1 MSILRTYLEALDLL
15 NKLQEK
21 LPVKSTYITET
32 IAKLSGFIENEK
44 RNCQKRKPA
53 QSVACLSPPTHTSL
67 EFEERQQLPDEKL
80 SYRYNTQVLYNPL
93 PDVSPTVEAASAII
107 SGLSRCGLE
116 STNKLEQLQ
125 RYISIDTHRLE
136 GDLPEITQ
144 RGEGATKTLVSLGF
158 NHEVLS
164 SLDIQ
169 NSSHIIPVLNNTL
182 MVNRDMVSNIVMD
195 MIGNPRKQLN
205 ANTLLDLHA
214 RLLENSRGTILYYGD
229 GSRGPGVVTLRHFK
243 LYPNSP
249 NIADGKLHEY
259 CPPHLT
265 RGDLETFL
273 ERMNEYTGVDGINPY
288 ILAAWTHFAFVNIH
302 PFMDGNGRM
311 SRLLVSLVLIKAK
324 LLPLLIRVEDKLRY
338 FNALRLADG
347 GDILDL
353 ASFIAGMQIQSKLF
367 LLAGSGSPRKPTPT
381 YLSKFQEFTSLLG
394 QLIEEQHSSFTTT
407 QDTDVPRSLI
417 PFSVGVNSLRLLIKS
432 DNGNDES
439 DNDGKH
445 SCVVLGTLRP
455 YSLNLVVAYYFIWRG
470 KEGFHPMEISC
481 IFLEQPLQAQVHA
494 FYNLIKSYFV

>member
-1 MSILRTYLEALDLL
+1 MSTLRTYLEALDLL

-21 LPVKSTYITET
+21 LPVKSTYIAET
-32 IAKLSGFIENEK
+32 IARLSGFIENEK

-80 SYRYNTQVLYNPL
+80 SYRYNTQVLHNPL
-93 PDVSPTVEAASAII
+93 PDVSPTVEAASAVV
-107 SGLSRCGLE
+107 SELSRCGLE

-136 GDLPEITQ
+136 GDLLEITQ
-144 RGEGATKTLVSLGF
+144 GATKTLVSLGF

-164 SLDIQ
+164 PLYIE
-169 NSSHIIPVLNNTL
+169 NSSHIISVLNNTL

-229 GSRGPGVVTLRHFK
+229 GSRGPGVVTLHHFK

-249 NIADGKLHEY
+249 NTAGGKIHEY

-311 SRLLVSLVLIKAK
+311 SRLLVSLVLVKAK

-338 FNALRLADG
+338 FNALQLADG

-367 LLAGSGSPRKPTPT
+367 LLAESGSPREPTPT
-381 YLSKFQEFTSLLG
+381 YLSKLQEFASLLG
-394 QLIEEQHSSFTTT
+394 QLIEEQHSSFSKF
-407 QDTDVPRSLI
+407 QDMNIPCYLM
-417 PFSVGVNSLRLLIKS
+417 PFSIGITSLRLLIIGA
-432 DNGNDES
+432 DHEN
-439 DNDGKH
+439 H
-445 SCVVLGTLRP
+445 SCVVLGTLKP

-470 KEGFHPMEISC
+470 KEDLHPMEISC

-494 FYNLIKSYFV
+494 FYNLIKPYFV

>member
-1 MSILRTYLEALDLL
+1 MATFRTYLEALDLL
-15 NKLQEK
+15 TKLQEK
-21 LPVKSTYITET
+21 LSVKSTYIVET

-44 RNCQKRKPA
+44 RNCQKHKPA

-67 EFEERQQLPDEKL
+67 EFEERQQLPDKKL
-80 SYRYNTQVLYNPL
+80 SYRYSTQVLHNPL
-93 PDVSPTVEAASAII
+93 PDVSPTVEAASAVV
-107 SGLSRCGLE
+107 SGLLRYKLE

-144 RGEGATKTLVSLGF
+144 RGESATKTLVSLGF

-164 SLDIQ
+164 SLHIK
-169 NSSHIIPVLNNTL
+169 NSSHISPVLNNTL

-195 MIGNPRKQLN
+195 MIGNMGKQLD

-214 RLLENSRGTILYYGD
+214 RLLGNSRGTILHYND
-229 GSRGPGVVTLRHFK
+229 GSRGPGVVTLHHFK

-249 NIADGKLHEY
+249 NTADGKLHEY

-273 ERMNEYTGVDGINPY
+273 ERMNEYTGVDGIDPY

-311 SRLLVSLVLIKAK
+311 SRLLVSLVLVKAK

-338 FNALRLADG
+338 FNALQLADS

-367 LLAGSGSPRKPTPT
+367 LLAENSSPRKPTPT
-381 YLSKFQEFTSLLG
+381 YLSKLQEFASLLG
-394 QLIEEQHSSFTTT
+394 QLIEEQHSSFSKV
-407 QDTDVPRSLI
+407 QDTDIPRHLM
-417 PFSVGVNSLRLLIKS
+417 PFSIGISSLRLLII
-432 DNGNDES
+432 GANDE
-439 DNDGKH
+439 NH

-470 KEGFHPMEISC
+470 REDLHPMEISC

-494 FYNLIKSYFV
+494 FYNLVKPYFV